1 VSKDR
6 QAGRAAAAGS
16 ARGAAGSGRATAGS
30 ARAAAGGARAA
41 AGSARAKLFREV
53 GDAFRLSGQT
63 QDAMDA
69 AAAAYLGIHR
79 TDLGL
84 LDALQM
90 SGRLSAGELAR
101 RAALSPGAVTA
112 ALDRLEEAG
121 YVRRVRDDQDRRR
134 VLVEVTDRAVES
146 AQRVYGPLAARSE
159 ELLGSY
165 TDDQLRAM
173 IEVLKKGA
181 EMQLERA
188 ATLREELNAE
198 PGAAPRRAA
207 GRSAG

>member
-6 QAGRAAAAGS
+6 S
-16 ARGAAGSGRATAGS
+16 
-30 ARAAAGGARAA
+30 
-41 AGSARAKLFREV
+41 KLFREV
-53 GDAFRLSGQT
+53 ADAFRRNGQA

-90 SGRLSAGELAR
+90 SGRLSAGELAQH
-101 RAALSPGAVTA
+101 AALSPAAVTA

-134 VLVEVTDRAVES
+134 VMVEATDRVLND
-146 AQRVYGPLAARSE
+146 AQRIYGPLAARSE
-159 ELLGSY
+159 ELLGGY

-173 IEVLKKGA
+173 IQVLTGSA

-188 ATLREELNAE
+188 ASLREELSAP